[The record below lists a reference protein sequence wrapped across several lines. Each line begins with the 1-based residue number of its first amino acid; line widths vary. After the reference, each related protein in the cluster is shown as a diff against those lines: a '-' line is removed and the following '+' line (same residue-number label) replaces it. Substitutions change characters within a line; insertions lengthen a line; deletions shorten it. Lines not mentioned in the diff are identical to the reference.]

1 MEALKK
7 PNRVEYDT
15 LDDEGRGTRS
25 LELILQ
31 GFPFSNSLDLE
42 IGSMRG
48 TMLMSAFVEF
58 DPTTAQQFSREY
70 QSAKLQQYTAIRFV
84 PVRCYVQ

>member
-7 PNRVEYDT
+7 CSL
-15 LDDEGRGTRS
+15 LDDEGWGTRA

-42 IGSMRG
+42 IGSIRG
-48 TMLMSAFVEF
+48 TMIMSAYGTLNLTLYRPNSFLEIF
-58 DPTTAQQFSREY
+58 
-70 QSAKLQQYTAIRFV
+70 
-84 PVRCYVQ
+84 